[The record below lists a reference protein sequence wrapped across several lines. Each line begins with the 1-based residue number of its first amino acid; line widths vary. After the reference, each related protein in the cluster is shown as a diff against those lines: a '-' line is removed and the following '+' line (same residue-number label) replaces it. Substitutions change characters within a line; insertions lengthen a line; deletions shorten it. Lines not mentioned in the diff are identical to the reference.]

1 MYAVIQLHYLFS
13 EEMINKLFYSIL
25 FYFLENLGLFWF
37 VSVCYETVLF
47 VSVVS
52 I

>member
-1 MYAVIQLHYLFS
+1 VFFS
-13 EEMINKLFYSIL
+13 VCFETYFFVFS
-25 FYFLENLGLFWF
+25 YFLENLGLFRF
-37 VSVCYETVLF
+37 VSVCYETILF